1 VRPRRLVVVTGTG
14 TEIGKTWVSCRLLE
28 AARAAGW
35 TVAARKP
42 GQSFD
47 PDDATTDAAQL
58 AAATAEAAEAV
69 CPAERS
75 YPAALA
81 PPMAADVLGRPA
93 PRLGELVE
101 WVSASWP
108 AEPVDLG
115 LVEGAGG
122 AASPLAVDGDTA
134 DLARRLGADA
144 VVVVA
149 DAELG
154 VISGVRLAR
163 LALADLEMVVHLNR
177 FSPGRRLHDL
187 NADWLRRRDG
197 FVVTTDVTGLF
208 SALGDPSRCG

>member
-1 VRPRRLVVVTGTG
+1 MRPRRLVVVTGTG
-14 TEIGKTWVSCRLLE
+14 TEIGKTWVSCRLLA

-42 GQSFD
+42 AQSFD
-47 PDDATTDAAQL
+47 PADATTDAAQL
-58 AAATAEAAEAV
+58 AEATGEPAEAV

-81 PPMAADVLGRPA
+81 PPMAAGVLGRPA
-93 PRLGELVE
+93 PRLSDLAD
-101 WVSASWP
+101 WVAASWP

-134 DLARRLGADA
+134 DLARWLGADA

-154 VISGVRLAR
+154 VISGVRSAR
-163 LALADLEMVVHLNR
+163 LVLHDLEMVVHLNR

-197 FVVTTDVTGLF
+197 FVVTTDVTGLL